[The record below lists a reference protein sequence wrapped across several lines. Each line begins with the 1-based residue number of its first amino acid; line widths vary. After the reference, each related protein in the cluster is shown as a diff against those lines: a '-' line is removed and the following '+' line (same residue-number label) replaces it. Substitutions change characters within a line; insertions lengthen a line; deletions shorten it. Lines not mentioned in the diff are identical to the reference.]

1 MKLSK
6 RSVAIIAI
14 IIATIAFDQISK
26 VLVRAYVEPGSQTEI
41 IGNYFTLHNVEN
53 VGAFLGMG
61 SSLNPTLKLI
71 LLLILPIVV
80 LGFVLIHILKN
91 KDLDRLSL
99 IAFSIIVG
107 GGIANVYDR
116 IVYGSVTDFFY
127 MKLTDTLHTGIF
139 NVADL
144 FVTTGMIMLLIVSFK
159 KKKKR
164 INKKV
169 QLQSFFIMY
178 SNTLFVI
185 SNHLFPFPSRSH
197 GII

>member
-14 IIATIAFDQISK
+14 IIATIALDQISK
-26 VLVRAYVEPGSQTEI
+26 VLVRAYVEPGSQSEI

-53 VGAFLGMG
+53 TGAFLGMG

-80 LGFVLIHILKN
+80 LGFVLIHILRN
-91 KDLDRLSL
+91 KELDHLSL
-99 IAFSIIVG
+99 IAFSIIIG

-144 FVTTGMIMLLIVSFK
+144 FVTTGMIILLVVSFK
-159 KKKKR
+159 KKK
-164 INKKV
+164 NSV
-169 QLQSFFIMY
+169 E
-178 SNTLFVI
+178 
-185 SNHLFPFPSRSH
+185 
-197 GII
+197 